1 MFGIPVLINVTNK
14 GRSKE
19 NKKEM
24 KKNGKMKIVRLFMAI
39 TFLLMVAIMS
49 VACGSARTLEDYHEE
64 NNLQE
69 ALDQQVAGNPCV
81 EAWVEDNELHFK
93 WDVAKDPSVTEEYAL
108 SDSMAE
114 DIRAIL
120 EKEEAA
126 QAETCSL
133 LEEQAEVEGVNI
145 CVDYYY
151 DDQYLCGAVYSKDGI
166 ASSTWSE

>member
-1 MFGIPVLINVTNK
+1 MFGIPVSINVTNK

-19 NKKEM
+19 NKQEM

-114 DIRAIL
+114 DIRRKLRELTYVLTIITMTSIC
-120 EKEEAA
+120 
-126 QAETCSL
+126 AERYIQRMVL
-133 LEEQAEVEGVNI
+133 LLQPGQSNN
-145 CVDYYY
+145 
-151 DDQYLCGAVYSKDGI
+151 
-166 ASSTWSE
+166 T